1 MSPRYTF
8 TYLMNGHGLRGEGR
22 LQSPSHGGHLGAQL
36 VTSTTSFGTG
46 KHPYLLPEEHDNMV
60 PVYATTRKPSVLTLL
75 LKQTPLLWK
84 RSWIKQLVWQ
94 RKTSASEAFLF
105 RKTLRKGCELQIHTS
120 TNTSPTPCG
129 QCHMGADTFQTRA
142 YIPGRCGWLSC
153 AGGASTGIIFW
164 IVSTFPF

>member
-1 MSPRYTF
+1 MA
-8 TYLMNGHGLRGEGR
+8 LEGKA
-22 LQSPSHGGHLGAQL
+22 GCG
-36 VTSTTSFGTG
+36 
-46 KHPYLLPEEHDNMV
+46 LLPTGSPWHTACYFDVIRYWQTSLLAARRTEEHDNMV

-75 LKQTPLLWK
+75 PKQTPLLWK
-84 RSWIKQLVWQ
+84 LSWIKQLVWQ

-105 RKTLRKGCELQIHTS
+105 RKTLRKGCELRIHTS

-129 QCHMGADTFQTRA
+129 QCHMGADTFQPRT
-142 YIPGRCGWLSC
+142 YTPGRCGWFSG